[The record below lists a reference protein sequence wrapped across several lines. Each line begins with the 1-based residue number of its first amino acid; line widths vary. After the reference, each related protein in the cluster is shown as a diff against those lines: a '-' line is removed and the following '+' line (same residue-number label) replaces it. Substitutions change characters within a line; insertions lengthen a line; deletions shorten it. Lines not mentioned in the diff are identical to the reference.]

1 MADSDPP
8 APPPPPKPVE
18 EDIVMEEVPT
28 APTLEDTIKAARK
41 AARKKTMEAMK
52 LAIEEYMTLIVQDEP
67 SLLAANIKKQE
78 ILAEA
83 LGRFDS
89 GDEAKSMKEAN
100 KIPNKVP
107 RNMPLLQLSGDH
119 DVVKGK
125 AVFETIDRFL
135 DMIELVLYQHGMDP
149 DEDWEAAF
157 IATIIHSTDKSGW
170 FKETL
175 MNKSLSW
182 KQARMLIQ
190 DHFGGSHSQSHYLDK
205 LNHMAAS
212 KWEDPLKFVERFY
225 GIFRSAGVIDSVAYG
240 SILLKA
246 LASCSDLVKQIKST
260 YASTPAVGRPELNV
274 SYIYRTVPHLYVEPS
289 GSDNKK
295 RTREGDI
302 DGERGEN
309 RRNNRRREK
318 GRTPEHDKRF
328 KSSSTAGPSSSSSSS
343 SNKPAE
349 CRYCHQKWFDGH
361 RCKQYYETKTA
372 RSEYR
377 ARMARLDPK
386 GKRRQDFTDAMQD
399 LDIHDLTDSGDDNE
413 NNH

>member
-100 KIPNKVP
+100 KFPNKVP

-182 KQARMLIQ
+182 NQAKKFIQ

-205 LNHMAAS
+205 LNHMTAS
-212 KWEDPLKFVERFY
+212 KWEDPIKFVERFY
-225 GIFRSAGVIDSVAYG
+225 GIFRSAGVTDSVAYG

-246 LASCSDLVKQIKST
+246 LASSSDLVKQIKST
-260 YASTPAVGRPELNV
+260 YASTPLAGRCALDV
-274 SYIYRTVPHLYVEPS
+274 AYIYRTVPHLYVEPTTS
-289 GSDNKK
+289 EQKK
-295 RTREGDI
+295 RPREDN
-302 DGERGEN
+302 DGEEN
-309 RRNNRRREK
+309 RRNNRRRDRK
-318 GRTPEHDKRF
+318 QRAPEQERRSKP
-328 KSSSTAGPSSSSSSS
+328 SYSAGPFSSSSSSS
-343 SNKPAE
+343 SASKPAE
-349 CRYCHQKWFDGH
+349 CRYCHHKWFEGH

-372 RSEYR
+372 RTEYR

-386 GKRRQDFTDAMQD
+386 GKRKQDFADAMQD
-399 LDIHDLTDSGDDNE
+399 LEIKDLTDSENSEDN
-413 NNH
+413 H